1 MPVINFFKD
10 IFEKRD
16 VIYRLTKQDFK
27 TRFAGSVLG
36 LLWAFIQ
43 PLAMMLILWLVFSVG
58 LKMGL
63 TRNIPFPAWFFTA
76 MILWNFVSDFILTAT
91 NVFGEYS
98 FLVKK
103 INFKISILPVV
114 KLLSSLVLH
123 GVFVIILVGILIF
136 YGYYPNLYWF
146 QAFYYL
152 FGAII
157 LSLGMAWMMA
167 SANVFMKD
175 ISQVVG
181 IIIQFGF
188 WMTPIV
194 WPASI
199 VPEKYHI
206 YLKLNPVYYLVEGYR
221 QSFLFKIPFWEVSL
235 WQTIYF
241 WGLSFFFLFFGIFIF
256 RRLRPHFADVL

>member
-16 VIYRLTKQDFK
+16 VIYGLTKQDFK

-43 PLAMMLILWLVFSVG
+43 PLAMMLILWFVFSVG

-76 MILWNFVSDFILTAT
+76 MILWNFVSDFILTTT

-146 QAFYYL
+146 QVFYYL

-157 LSLGMAWMMA
+157 LSLGIAWMAA
-167 SANVFMKD
+167 SINVFMKD

-181 IIIQFGF
+181 IVIQFGF

-199 VPEKYHI
+199 VPEKYHV
-206 YLKLNPVYYLVEGYR
+206 YLKINPVYYLVEGYR

>member
-43 PLAMMLILWLVFSVG
+43 PLAMMLILWFVFSVG

-76 MILWNFVSDFILTAT
+76 MILWNFVSDFILTTT

-136 YGYYPNLYWF
+136 YGYYPNLYWL
-146 QAFYYL
+146 QSFYFL
-152 FGAII
+152 FGAMV
-157 LSLGMAWMMA
+157 LSLGIAWMAA
-167 SANVFMKD
+167 SINVFMKD
-175 ISQVVG
+175 AAQVVG
-181 IIIQFGF
+181 IFTQFGF
-188 WMTPIV
+188 WLTPIV
-194 WPASI
+194 WPASF
-199 VPEKYHI
+199 VPEKYLLF
-206 YLKLNPVYYLVEGYR
+206 LKLNPVYYLVEGYR
-221 QSFLFKIPFWEVSL
+221 QSFLFEIPFWEIPL
-235 WQTIYF
+235 WQTAYF
-241 WGLSFFFLFFGIFIF
+241 WGISFFLLFAGIFIF
-256 RRLRPHFADVL
+256 HRLRPHFADVL

>member
-16 VIYRLTKQDFK
+16 VIYGLTKQDFK

-43 PLAMMLILWLVFSVG
+43 PLAMMLILWFVFSVG

-136 YGYYPNLYWF
+136 YGYYPNLYWL
-146 QAFYYL
+146 QSFYFL
-152 FGAII
+152 FGAMV
-157 LSLGMAWMMA
+157 LSLGIAWMAA
-167 SANVFMKD
+167 SINVF
-175 ISQVVG
+175 
-181 IIIQFGF
+181 IIR
-188 WMTPIV
+188 
-194 WPASI
+194 
-199 VPEKYHI
+199 
-206 YLKLNPVYYLVEGYR
+206 YLVR
-221 QSFLFKIPFWEVSL
+221 
-235 WQTIYF
+235 
-241 WGLSFFFLFFGIFIF
+241 
-256 RRLRPHFADVL
+256 